1 MSDHGRWREEFER
14 KNRRTNEEQMRGKS
28 PILRGVLQQFSAPL
42 FLLFAAS
49 FTSSLHQF
57 LSFLCHASD
66 QPCSSSPS
74 SSFNLPS
81 THWASFFSNQMKTNV
96 SPLLLLVFFLNSK
109 MLLAHSS
116 SSTNFG
122 LLSWACQRWKG
133 SLQIHVKTH
142 MNIWRTNLTLKPH
155 LYYFQDQIL
164 LIFY

>member
-1 MSDHGRWREEFER
+1 MKWVAPPF
-14 KNRRTNEEQMRGKS
+14 
-28 PILRGVLQQFSAPL
+28 QFIAATLCSS
-42 FLLFAAS
+42 LFAS
-49 FTSSLHQF
+49 RGPCCSSSLPHFNFPFSPSSRGLF
-57 LSFLCHASD
+57 LSFLSA
-66 QPCSSSPS
+66 
-74 SSFNLPS
+74 
-81 THWASFFSNQMKTNV
+81 ASFSFFFSLHAQHPLGFLFSNQMKTNV
-96 SPLLLLVFFLNSK
+96 WPLLLLVFFRNSK

-164 LIFY
+164 LISY